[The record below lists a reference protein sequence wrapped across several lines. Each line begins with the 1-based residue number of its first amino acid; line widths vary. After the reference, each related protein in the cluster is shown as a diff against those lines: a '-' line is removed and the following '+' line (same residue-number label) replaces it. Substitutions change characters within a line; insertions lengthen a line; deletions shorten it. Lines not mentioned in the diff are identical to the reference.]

1 MTEYQIEVDDMGLGL
16 MRSDPFYKSIEVVKE
31 KPTGT
36 MQKRYLVK
44 VVEQEE
50 NAYYAKNV

>member
-36 MQKRYLVK
+36 MQKRFLVK
-44 VVEQEE
+44 VVEREE
-50 NAYYAKNV
+50 NAYYAKSV

>member
-1 MTEYQIEVDDMGLGL
+1 MTVYEIEVDDMGLGL
-16 MRSDPFYKSIEVVKE
+16 MRSDPFYKSIDVVSE

-44 VVEQEE
+44 VVEREE
-50 NAYYAKNV
+50 NAYYAKGV